1 MTSKAYKKLK
11 KELRIDETFTK
22 TVKDK
27 PHKYDSVKTN
37 IPDISGLNFGADI
50 LFMPHTKKGIK
61 YLLVI
66 TDLATNAFD
75 IEPLKNKDSES
86 VLEAFKKIVKR
97 KYVNITKKNTTS
109 IRTDAGK
116 EFLSVFDDY
125 LHSKDM
131 NILHSIAIPNRHKQ
145 NANVEN
151 LNRLLGRLF
160 NGYMNTIEKETGKP
174 FNEWDDIIDKVRD
187 KVNKIRTIK
196 TKTRKGYIEDIVRNL
211 KDYDFE
217 KKVQNNEN
225 ENDYPDVFDVVM
237 KNPKFTVGD
246 LVYVKLDY
254 PENALGHKQDTSTF
268 REGDYRWSQVSKK
281 IKKVLLYDKGYRY
294 IVNTY
299 ENTAFSENELMKSN
313 DDVEKYVIDYLDGKK
328 TMNRKIYYL
337 VKWKGYKKKT
347 FEPKTELIKDVSIMI
362 KDYEE
367 DIKNGVANR
376 RKPIRK
382 KKKSN

>member
-1 MTSKAYKKLK
+1 
-11 KELRIDETFTK
+11 
-22 TVKDK
+22 
-27 PHKYDSVKTN
+27 
-37 IPDISGLNFGADI
+37 
-50 LFMPHTKKGIK
+50 MPHTKKGIK

-86 VLEAFKKIVKR
+86 VLEAFKKIQKR

-225 ENDYPDVFDVVM
+225 ENDYPEVFDVVM
-237 KNPKFTVGD
+237 KNPKFKVGD

-337 VKWKGYKKKT
+337 VKWKGYKKNMGT
-347 FEPKTELIKDVSIMI
+347 
-362 KDYEE
+362 
-367 DIKNGVANR
+367 KNRVDKRCSYYG
-376 RKPIRK
+376 
-382 KKKSN
+382 